1 MGTEGHTAVMYRAR
15 PPAWLKG
22 EVTRHCARCEGRV
35 DWMQI
40 VCPNCGAQLLKEC
53 PRCHCHVAMDTT
65 FCTIADTASRCHLL
79 LLLSACGIV
88 ISFHLDNMKGYD
100 PILLGSIIEAFSH

>member
-65 FCTIADTASRCHLL
+65 FCTICRYSFPLPPPPKATVCMWHSH
-79 LLLSACGIV
+79 IV
-88 ISFHLDNMKGYD
+88 PSGQYEGL
-100 PILLGSIIEAFSH
+100 